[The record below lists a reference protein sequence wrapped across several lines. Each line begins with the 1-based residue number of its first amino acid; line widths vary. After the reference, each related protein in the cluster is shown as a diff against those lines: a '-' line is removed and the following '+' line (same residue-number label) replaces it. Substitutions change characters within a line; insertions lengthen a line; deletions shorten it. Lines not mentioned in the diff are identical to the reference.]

1 MFCNFSCPLGQNLEM
16 TYNLFWQIIGQQ
28 VIYQSSN
35 TSNPFLAQ
43 HPARPNVSNWGE
55 HVAADIDAFVNVHLI
70 QLINHLNFLFSSRV
84 FHKVCCVAL
93 TCLCNLILQ
102 LNNSLLQCFHF
113 CY

>member
-43 HPARPNVSNWGE
+43 HQHQNTRLWHPARPNVSHWG
-55 HVAADIDAFVNVHLI
+55 F
-70 QLINHLNFLFSSRV
+70 FFFSA
-84 FHKVCCVAL
+84 KDKQTLDTL
-93 TCLCNLILQ
+93 TV
-102 LNNSLLQCFHF
+102 SHF
-113 CY
+113 DYVKWLMHTSAMMTSSG